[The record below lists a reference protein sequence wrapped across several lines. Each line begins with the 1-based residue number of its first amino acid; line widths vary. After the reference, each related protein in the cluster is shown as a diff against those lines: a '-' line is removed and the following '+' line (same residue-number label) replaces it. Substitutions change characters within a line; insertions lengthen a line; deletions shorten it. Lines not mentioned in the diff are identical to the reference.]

1 VTQTKIPT
9 WVTLRQVPKEF
20 QSVSHQIAVGI
31 GEVLGADEANGSLED
46 PKFCLALDS
55 GAGWEPTVL
64 VTNSISQTKATILI
78 DYNYLPIR
86 CRYCLS
92 TDHCIKDCPI
102 KSVIRKPRTSQGPN
116 RYQRNSGW
124 NSSQQVASRQTAGKK
139 GQPLSAGSMKNNN
152 LERTN
157 LKGNSEGAQMHT
169 RAVIPPVDK
178 DGF

>member
-64 VTNSISQTKATILI
+64 VTNSISQTKATII
-78 DYNYLPIR
+78 
-86 CRYCLS
+86 
-92 TDHCIKDCPI
+92 CPLGADI
-102 KSVIRKPRTSQGPN
+102 ALAQII
-116 RYQRNSGW
+116 
-124 NSSQQVASRQTAGKK
+124 A
-139 GQPLSAGSMKNNN
+139 
-152 LERTN
+152 
-157 LKGNSEGAQMHT
+157 LKIVQSKA
-169 RAVIPPVDK
+169 
-178 DGF
+178 